1 MAPVVSVPEKT
12 LEHWASQYLTYRY
25 RSWAGLWWPA
35 RGEDIDV
42 QRLPS
47 LPGKAVQ
54 IELKTTTPA
63 GKNKHE
69 VKVDI
74 GQLKD
79 YLKSRAPVFYAFPR
93 PEWKGE
99 LRSAALR
106 AGIAATELAFSRTG
120 PKWWFAEWMIVMT
133 AKEVASVLS
142 AKVSA
147 HKGTTRGNHQPLVTF
162 TVHPNKPSTAKWHSG
177 RRAPT
182 TYPWRDFWTKLEQ
195 CGDSGWPQ
203 VVQIQK
209 SAASGQTHLSR
220 SQVRA
225 AMNSA
230 AGKIQTG
237 QKFQEALVTFESDGS
252 EGFRRATPL
261 DGDGAEIEETDNDE
275 HRQVVFLDARAIQ

>member
-1 MAPVVSVPEKT
+1 M
-12 LEHWASQYLTYRY
+12 
-25 RSWAGLWWPA
+25 
-35 RGEDIDV
+35 
-42 QRLPS
+42 QRFPS
-47 LPGKAVQ
+47 LPGKAIQ

-63 GKNKHE
+63 GKNKHD

-106 AGIAATELAFSRTG
+106 AGIAATELAFSRTD

-142 AKVSA
+142 TQVAA
-147 HKGTTRGNHQPLVTF
+147 HKGTKRGNRQRLVTF
-162 TVHPNKPSTAKWHSG
+162 TVHPNKKPSTAKWRSG
-177 RRAPT
+177 GKPPT
-182 TYPWRDFWTKLEQ
+182 SYAWRDFWAKLEQ
-195 CGDSGWPQ
+195 CGEPDWPQ

-209 SAASGQTHLSR
+209 SAAAGQTHLSR
-220 SQVRA
+220 AQVRA

-230 AGKIQTG
+230 AG
-237 QKFQEALVTFESDGS
+237 AHPNGS
-252 EGFRRATPL
+252 ELPRSSGHFRIRRFGWLPTSYSV
-261 DGDGAEIEETDNDE
+261 GW
-275 HRQVVFLDARAIQ
+275 RQGQARRDR